1 MTDFKN
7 QKIAI
12 VIPCFKVID
21 QIEAVIAGL
30 PKWIWRVYVVDDKCP
45 QKTGAFVE
53 RKFNDD
59 RLKVI
64 YNKKNLGVG
73 GAVIAGYRSAIEA
86 GADVIVKIDGDGQM
100 DISKIHLFVIP
111 IVRSQ
116 CDYTKGN
123 RFFDLSGINQMPKI
137 RIFGNVGLSFITKFS
152 SGYWNIFDPTN
163 GYTAIDARVAAH
175 LPLDKLSERYFFE
188 SDLLCQLGLAR
199 AVVRDIPIPA
209 RYGDEESSINI
220 FKIFFEFPFKHS
232 KNYMRRILI
241 QYFLRDFS
249 AASLELV
256 LGILFLGFGLIFG
269 ISNWNV
275 SSSAEQVST
284 PGTVMLAAL
293 PIILGIQLLLAFL
306 NFDIGAQP
314 SEPLKDKLFYPKEL
328 ENEISPD

>member
-21 QIEAVIAGL
+21 HIEAVIAGL

-232 KNYMRRILI
+232 KN
-241 QYFLRDFS
+241 FCS
-249 AASLELV
+249 HAWV
-256 LGILFLGFGLIFG
+256 
-269 ISNWNV
+269 
-275 SSSAEQVST
+275 
-284 PGTVMLAAL
+284 
-293 PIILGIQLLLAFL
+293 
-306 NFDIGAQP
+306 
-314 SEPLKDKLFYPKEL
+314 
-328 ENEISPD
+328 